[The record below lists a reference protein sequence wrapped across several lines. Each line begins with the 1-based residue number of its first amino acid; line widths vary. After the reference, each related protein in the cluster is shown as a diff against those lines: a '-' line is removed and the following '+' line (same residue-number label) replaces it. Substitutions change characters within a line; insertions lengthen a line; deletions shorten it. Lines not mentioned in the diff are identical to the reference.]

1 MLELEPFA
9 FHDSPTGV
17 SPEFADKGEPMDD
30 EIRREATG
38 FAKNWWLFLITGL
51 AWLLIGVL
59 VLRFNITSV
68 ATVGILLGVMFLG
81 AAINE
86 FLASTTVSGGWK
98 FVHIAL
104 GVLFVLGSLWGFFR
118 PIDTAFALASV
129 LGFLLVLMGTMH
141 IVGSVLSKELNPL
154 WWLGLTVG
162 ILEILLAMWVSQQY
176 YDARIALILIWVGFM
191 AIFRGIA
198 EIVMAFELHHAKKS
212 LEPA

>member
-1 MLELEPFA
+1 MIPRRA
-9 FHDSPTGV
+9 V

>member
-1 MLELEPFA
+1 MEA
-9 FHDSPTGV
+9 
-17 SPEFADKGEPMDD
+17 

-38 FAKNWWLFLITGL
+38 FARNWWLFLITGL

-59 VLRFNITSV
+59 VLRFNVTSV
-68 ATVGILLGVMFLG
+68 ATVGVLLGALFLG
-81 AAINE
+81 AAMNE

-98 FVHIAL
+98 FVHVAL

-129 LGFLLVLMGTMH
+129 LGFLLVLSGTMH
-141 IVGSVLSKELNPL
+141 VVGAVLSRELNPL
-154 WWLGLTVG
+154 WWLALIVGL
-162 ILEILLAMWVSQQY
+162 LEILLAMWVSQQY
-176 YDARIALILIWVGFM
+176 YDVRIALILIWVGFM

-212 LEPA
+212 LDVGTPTA

>member
-1 MLELEPFA
+1 MEP
-9 FHDSPTGV
+9 D
-17 SPEFADKGEPMDD
+17 
-30 EIRREATG
+30 IRREATG
-38 FAKNWWLFLITGL
+38 FAKNWWLFLITGV
-51 AWLLIGVL
+51 AWLMIGVL
-59 VLRFNITSV
+59 VLRFNVTSV

-118 PIDTAFALASV
+118 PIDTTFALASV
-129 LGFLLVLMGTMH
+129 LGFLLVLMGSMH
-141 IVGSVLSKELNPL
+141 VIGAVLSREGNPL

-212 LEPA
+212 LEAAA